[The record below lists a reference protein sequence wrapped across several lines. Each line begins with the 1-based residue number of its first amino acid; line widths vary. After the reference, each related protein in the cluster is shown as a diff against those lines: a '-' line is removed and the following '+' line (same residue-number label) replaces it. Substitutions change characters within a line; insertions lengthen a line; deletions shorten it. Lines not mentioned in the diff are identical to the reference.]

1 MRHTGERDRM
11 KHFRTVGAR
20 LALALLVVVAAVL
33 AFVYLIV
40 TPSLEDRLVG
50 SRQDQVEGVAKE
62 LSGQWPP
69 RRPSTTL
76 EGLAISYGAA
86 THTRVTILRID
97 DRSPLSLSVV
107 VDKGGGGSVAA
118 TDTDPV
124 ARRAARELDTAR
136 GVITRGRRQY
146 AEGAAPSSD
155 RKYVFLVSNSIE
167 DSLGSVELVKHRL
180 LISALFALA
189 AALLL
194 GYLGA
199 RIFARRIRR
208 LEQAAER
215 IASGRFDEPIED
227 SSPDELGQLA
237 RAFDRMRERLA
248 GLERARREFIANA
261 SHELRTPLFS
271 LGGHLE
277 LLVEEDLDD
286 ATRREFLGRMREQVD
301 RLTKLAGELLDLSRL
316 DAGRLRVDRD
326 PVDLAQVTE
335 LLLEEFDSLAQGTG
349 HELARDGIEERAT
362 GLGDQQRILQVGR
375 ALVENALRHTPAGT
389 HVRVGAS
396 RNGDRVAL
404 SVEDDGP
411 GISSAAAVQVF
422 ERFYRGDTGG
432 RASGSGL
439 GLAIARELAQA
450 MQGEIELSSE
460 PGRTV
465 FTFWLPAASGTSSV
479 VAE

>member
-1 MRHTGERDRM
+1 VR
-11 KHFRTVGAR
+11 HFRTVGAR
-20 LALALLVVVAAVL
+20 LAVALVVVVAAVL
-33 AFVYLIV
+33 LAVYLIV
-40 TPSLEDRLVG
+40 IPSLEDRLVN
-50 SRQDQVEGVAKE
+50 SRKDQVEQVASSVVGRLNVGDTPTDE
-62 LSGQWPP
+62 W
-69 RRPSTTL
+69 
-76 EGLAISYGAA
+76 AA
-86 THTRVTILRID
+86 GFASASNTRVTVFDIYSRRPVSLRGIVD
-97 DRSPLSLSVV
+97 AGAGSVV
-107 VDKGGGGSVAA
+107 GGIN
-118 TDTDPV
+118 DDPV
-124 ARRAARELDTAR
+124 ALRAAESLTSGR
-136 GVITRGRRQY
+136 GVVTRG
-146 AEGAAPSSD
+146 D
-155 RKYVFLVSNSIE
+155 RKYAEAAQPSEDAKSIVLVSNSIE
-167 DSLGSVELVKHRL
+167 DSLGSVALVEHRL
-180 LISALFALA
+180 VISALLALV

-194 GYLGA
+194 GYGGA
-199 RIFARRIRR
+199 RLFARRIRR
-208 LEQAAER
+208 LERAAER
-215 IASGRFDEPIED
+215 IASGKFDEPIVD
-227 SSPDELGQLA
+227 TSPDELGQLA
-237 RAFDRMRERLA
+237 RAFERMRQRLA
-248 GLERARREFIANA
+248 GLEHARREFIANA

-326 PVDLAQVTE
+326 PVDLTQVTE

-349 HELARDGIEERAT
+349 HDLARDGVDGNPT
-362 GLGDQQRILQVGR
+362 GLGDQQRVLQVGR

-389 HVRVGAS
+389 HVLVSAS

-411 GISSAAAVQVF
+411 GISETAAVQVF

-439 GLAIARELAQA
+439 GLAIARELAVA

-465 FTFWLPAASGTSSV
+465 FTFSLPAASGTSSPAV
-479 VAE
+479 E

>member
-1 MRHTGERDRM
+1 MRHL
-11 KHFRTVGAR
+11 RTVGAR
-20 LALALLVVVAAVL
+20 LALALVVVVAAVL
-33 AFVYLIV
+33 VAVYLIV
-40 TPSLEDRLVG
+40 IPSLEDRLVH
-50 SRQDQVEGVAKE
+50 SRQDQVATVAE
-62 LSGQWPP
+62 RVVEQLDVGRHPTDEFALRFANASN
-69 RRPSTTL
+69 
-76 EGLAISYGAA
+76 
-86 THTRVTILRID
+86 TRVTIFQVVS
-97 DRSPLSLSVV
+97 RSPLTLLDVA
-107 VDKGGGGSVAA
+107 DAGGGDTAPGI
-118 TDTDPV
+118 TDDPV
-124 ARRAARELDTAR
+124 ALRAAESFSSAR
-136 GVITRGRRQY
+136 GLQTRLERKY
-146 AEGAAPSSD
+146 AEAAQLTENHG
-155 RKYVFLVSNSIE
+155 YVVLVSNSVE
-167 DSLGSVELVKHRL
+167 DSLGSVALVEHRL
-180 LISALFALA
+180 VISALLALV

-194 GYLGA
+194 GYGGA
-199 RIFARRIRR
+199 RLFARRIHR

-215 IASGRFDEPIED
+215 IASGRFDEPIVD
-227 SSPDELGQLA
+227 TSPDELGQLA
-237 RAFDRMRERLA
+237 RAFERMRQRLA
-248 GLERARREFIANA
+248 GLEHARREFIANA

-277 LLVEEDLDD
+277 LLVEEDLDED
-286 ATRREFLGRMREQVD
+286 TRREFLGRMREQVD

-349 HELARDGIEERAT
+349 HELARDGVDGNPT

-389 HVRVGAS
+389 HVLVGAS

-404 SVEDDGP
+404 SVQDDGP
-411 GISSAAAVQVF
+411 GISETAAVQVF

-439 GLAIARELAQA
+439 GLAIARELAVA

-465 FTFWLPAASGTSSV
+465 FTFWLPAASGTSSP
-479 VAE
+479 AIE

>member
-1 MRHTGERDRM
+1 MR
-11 KHFRTVGAR
+11 HFRTVGAR

-40 TPSLEDRLVG
+40 TPSLEDRLIG
-50 SRQDQVEGVAKE
+50 SREDQVAGIAEEIGT
-62 LSGQWPP
+62 QWPL
-69 RRPSTTL
+69 RPSLTP
-76 EGLAISYGAA
+76 EGLAASYAAA
-86 THTRVTILRID
+86 THTRVRIYHVD
-97 DRSPLSLSVV
+97 YSPLALSLQ
-107 VDKGGGGSVAA
+107 VDKGGPVSAVG

-124 ARRAARELDTAR
+124 ALEAATSGDTAR
-136 GVITRGRRQY
+136 GVVTIGDQRF
-146 AEGAAPSSD
+146 AEGAQPSSD
-155 RKYVFLVSNSIE
+155 GSHVFLVSNSIE
-167 DSLGSVELVKHRL
+167 DSLGSVALVKHRL
-180 LISALFALA
+180 VISALVALV

-194 GYLGA
+194 GYAGA
-199 RIFARRIRR
+199 RLFARRIRR

-215 IASGRFDEPIED
+215 IASGKFDEPIVD
-227 SSPDELGQLA
+227 TSPDELGQLA
-237 RAFDRMRERLA
+237 RAFERMRQRLA
-248 GLERARREFIANA
+248 GLEHARREFIANA

-286 ATRREFLGRMREQVD
+286 ATKREFLGRMREQVD

-326 PVDLAQVTE
+326 PVDLAQVSE

-349 HELARDGIEERAT
+349 HELSRDGVDGSAT

-389 HVRVGAS
+389 HVLVSAS

-411 GISSAAAVQVF
+411 GISETAAVQVF

-439 GLAIARELAQA
+439 GLAIARELAVA
-450 MQGEIELSSE
+450 MQGEIELSSQ

-465 FTFWLPAASGTSSV
+465 FTFWLPAASGTSSP
-479 VAE
+479 AIE

>member
-1 MRHTGERDRM
+1 VR
-11 KHFRTVGAR
+11 HFRTVGAR

-50 SRQDQVEGVAKE
+50 SRQDQVAGIADEVA
-62 LSGQWPP
+62 SRWP
-69 RRPSTTL
+69 TL
-76 EGLAISYGAA
+76 TSSFTADNLASSYAAA
-86 THTRVTILRID
+86 THTRVRIFEVE
-97 DRSPLSLSVV
+97 DRSPLSLRLVA
-107 VDKGGGGSVAA
+107 DEGGGPGALGS
-118 TDTDPV
+118 DTDPV
-124 ARRAARELDTAR
+124 AVKAAADLDSAR
-136 GVITRGRRQY
+136 GVVTLGEQRY
-146 AEGAAPSSD
+146 AEAAQPYGANH
-155 RKYVFLVSNSIE
+155 VFLVSNSIE
-167 DSLGSVELVKHRL
+167 DSLGSVALVKHRL
-180 LISALFALA
+180 LIAALVALV

-194 GYLGA
+194 GYAGA

-208 LEQAAER
+208 LERAAER
-215 IASGRFDEPIED
+215 IASGRFDEPIVD
-227 SSPDELGQLA
+227 TSPDELGELA
-237 RAFDRMRERLA
+237 RAFERMRQRLA
-248 GLERARREFIANA
+248 GLEHARREFIANA

-277 LLVEEDLDD
+277 LLVDEDLDD

-326 PVDLAQVTE
+326 PVDLAQISE
-335 LLLEEFDSLAQGTG
+335 LLLEEFDSYAQGTG
-349 HELARDGIEERAT
+349 HDLSKDGVDGSAT

-389 HVRVGAS
+389 QVVVGAA
-396 RNGDRVAL
+396 RNGERVAL
-404 SVEDDGP
+404 TVEDNGP
-411 GISSAAAVQVF
+411 GISESAAVQVF

-439 GLAIARELAQA
+439 GLAIARELAVA

-465 FTFWLPAASGTSSV
+465 FTFWLPAASGTSSP
-479 VAE
+479 ALE